1 MSLLRQPLLVLD
13 TETSGLPRHPWAR
26 PIELAVVALDQDG
39 VEVAA
44 FETLIRP
51 EAELPAD
58 ADRALEVNRLT
69 REQVMAAPTFR
80 EVDRALG
87 AWAAE
92 HQSLKWFVTSFNT
105 DFDGQMV
112 ARLWPDTWGLP
123 GLWAPCV
130 MRACHRIMDRD
141 PSCTLKR
148 WDSGELKWP
157 SLAEAASYF
166 GVEVCEPQHRALG
179 DARTAAELVRALARR
194 RVS

>member
-1 MSLLRQPLLVLD
+1 MSLLRKPLLVLD
-13 TETSGLPRHPWAR
+13 TETSGMPRHPWAR
-26 PIELAVVALDQDG
+26 PIELAIVALDQDG
-39 VEVAA
+39 EEVAA

-51 EAELPAD
+51 DELPSEAD
-58 ADRALEVNRLT
+58 EALRINQLT
-69 REQVMAAPTFR
+69 REQVMAAPTFDV
-80 EVDRALG
+80 VDRRLNL
-87 AWAAE
+87 WLSDHNLVQ
-92 HQSLKWFVTSFNT
+92 HQCTSFNT

-141 PSCTLKR
+141 PACTLKR
-148 WDSGELKWP
+148 WENGELKFP
-157 SLAEAASYF
+157 SLTEAALYF

-194 RVS
+194 RAA